1 MRPSIETQRGFPY
14 RRRLFL
20 ARHRRR
26 SIWLRLAK
34 PFLGALLLVGSPAAL
49 AAWVLTSP
57 EFSVQQISVVTGER
71 VSERWVREALAG
83 LKGASMFEISTPE
96 VEWLMAGHPW
106 VRGVSVRKRLPDHL
120 HIEIQ
125 ERHPVALFRQRGEL
139 SLVDEEGEVFTA
151 FDPNN
156 APSDLLVLSGDSA
169 PAALLAAL
177 EIADRLTS
185 VEPEWGMA
193 LSEVEILNGRE
204 FRLHSAAWPFP
215 IIVSGDR
222 LERALSELRGYL
234 PRLHEHLA
242 QIGAIDLRFERYIV
256 IKPVKE
262 R

>member
-49 AAWVLTSP
+49 AGWVLTSP
-57 EFSVQQISVVTGER
+57 EFSVQQISVATGER
-71 VSERWVREALAG
+71 VGEQWVREALAG
-83 LKGASMFEISTPE
+83 LLGASMFAISTPE
-96 VEWLMAGHPW
+96 VEWLMTEHPW
-106 VRGVSVRKRLPDHL
+106 IRRVSVRKRLPDHL
-120 HIEIQ
+120 HVEIQ
-125 ERHPVALFRQRGEL
+125 ERRPVALFRQEGEL
-139 SLVDEEGEVFTA
+139 SLVDEAGEVFTA
-151 FDPNN
+151 FDPNS
-156 APSDLLVLSGDSA
+156 APADLLVLSGDAA
-169 PAALLAAL
+169 PTVLLAAL
-177 EIADRLTS
+177 EVADRLTS

-193 LSEVEILNGRE
+193 LSEVEILSQRE
-204 FRLHSAAWPFP
+204 FRHHTAALPFP

-222 LERALSELRGYL
+222 LEQALPELRDYL

-242 QIGAIDLRFERYIV
+242 QVGAIDLRFERYIV